1 MEDDIERE
9 KFEKIPDDEN
19 VGLEETVEQR
29 IKRKR
34 RWEKLV
40 NYSKFIEML
49 TLIFL
54 YNS

>member
-40 NYSKFIEML
+40 KLFPIH
-49 TLIFL
+49 
-54 YNS
+54 